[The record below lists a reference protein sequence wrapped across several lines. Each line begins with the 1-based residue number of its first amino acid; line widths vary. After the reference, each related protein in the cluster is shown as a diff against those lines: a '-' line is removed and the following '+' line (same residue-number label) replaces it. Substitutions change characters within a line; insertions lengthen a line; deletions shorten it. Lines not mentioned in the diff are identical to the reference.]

1 MIGWFFIVVSELT
14 KSYDKC
20 VFVDVQLFFLEV
32 FSVSLIGG
40 SARSI
45 KKLSFVIK
53 KVAQ

>member
-32 FSVSLIGG
+32 FSVSLTGG
-40 SARSI
+40 SALL
-45 KKLSFVIK
+45 LSNENWNK